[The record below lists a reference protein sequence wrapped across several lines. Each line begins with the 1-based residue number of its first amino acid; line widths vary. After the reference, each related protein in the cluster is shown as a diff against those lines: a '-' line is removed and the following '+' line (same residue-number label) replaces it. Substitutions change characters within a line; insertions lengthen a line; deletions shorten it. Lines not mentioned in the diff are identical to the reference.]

1 MLMDIETVSFEKK
14 EKQPKQK
21 KTNEQKRI
29 IAAHIATYC
38 MCASLMSTLPG
49 FIVRNNYDKDIRELD
64 NKQNAIYEEFMACEE
79 FSDIYKSEFTKASN
93 DYTNGLITY
102 EEFDEKVKHL
112 NSVKYA
118 QEVLASSNNEELKIQ
133 AEDINTQKQER
144 LEKYQANPI
153 FNAGFVGL
161 AGFGTATMG
170 SIIASTIYSI
180 KDINEEKRKRTSN
193 KIKLQEYETGPV
205 LIDKEFT
212 YYVYD
217 HKKTKT
223 ENTIEEENNEDTL
236 NK

>member
-1 MLMDIETVSFEKK
+1 MLMDIECGRGPEETKK

-29 IAAHIATYC
+29 IAAHIAMYC

-153 FNAGFVGL
+153 VNAGLVGL

-170 SIIASTIYSI
+170 SIIASTIYGI
-180 KDINEEKRKRTSN
+180 KDINEKKRKRTSN
-193 KIKLQEYETGPV
+193 KIKHV
-205 LIDKEFT
+205 LIDEKTT
-212 YYVYD
+212 YYAYD
-217 HKKTKT
+217 HKETKT
-223 ENTIEEENNEDTL
+223 SNTIEEESNEEKEETL
-236 NK
+236 SK